1 MKRYVF
7 ESWLWLLVF
16 EIVILVTGLRGLY
29 WMLRKHRT
37 RTIASDDRC
46 SSSVMSHSIDLAC
59 VLYFKEVKCL
69 QRSALAAFL
78 LRRHGWNA
86 ELVLGAQLVPLKNHA
101 WTEIDGEVIND
112 KPYMHEMYQVL
123 ERR

>member
-1 MKRYVF
+1 MKRYVC

-16 EIVILVTGLRGLY
+16 EVVILVTGLRGLSGV
-29 WMLRKHRT
+29 RKRRA

-46 SSSVMSHSIDLAC
+46 SSSVISHAIDLAC
-59 VLYFKEVKCL
+59 VLYFKEVNCL

-78 LRRHGWNA
+78 LRRYGWNA
-86 ELVLGAQLVPLKNHA
+86 ELILGAQLIPLKNHA